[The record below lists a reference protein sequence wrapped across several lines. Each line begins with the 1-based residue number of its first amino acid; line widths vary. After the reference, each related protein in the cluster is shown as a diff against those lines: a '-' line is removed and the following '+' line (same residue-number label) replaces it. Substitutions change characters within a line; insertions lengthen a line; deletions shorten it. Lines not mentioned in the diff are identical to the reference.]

1 MSKRAKRRQLTA
13 EEKNSEKYDIPGF
26 RRRRAIAVTNYL
38 QEYYDPSAPILLS
51 PDMQT
56 WTLDVLHAYLR
67 QNPPQPIAPR
77 GIAQFVD
84 QELMVDPRKIEG
96 GVAMNVGAARK
107 KVARLTNK
115 PLAAV
120 KAAHLKHSR
129 WRGVRGR
136 PKKRSLPP

>member
-1 MSKRAKRRQLTA
+1 MSKRPARRKLTA
-13 EEKNSEKYDIPGF
+13 QEKNSEKYDIPGF
-26 RRRRAIAVTNYL
+26 RRRRAIAVMNYL
-38 QEYYDPSAPILLS
+38 QKHYDPWAPIPLS

-56 WTLDVLHAYLR
+56 WALDVLHEYLR

-84 QELMVDPRKIEG
+84 QELMADPTKIEG

-115 PLAAV
+115 PLTAV
-120 KAAHLKHSR
+120 KAAHLKYSR

-136 PKKRSLPP
+136 PKKRNFSS